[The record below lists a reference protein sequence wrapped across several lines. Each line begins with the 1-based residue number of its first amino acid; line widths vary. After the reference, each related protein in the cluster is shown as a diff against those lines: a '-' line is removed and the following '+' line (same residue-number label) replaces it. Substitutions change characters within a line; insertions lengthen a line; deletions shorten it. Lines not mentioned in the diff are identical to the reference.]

1 MKKTI
6 GILLGCLCILLLESG
21 VKRIEKKPALTITPS
36 RLQLFVDQHTDPYT
50 IKIVYTLIY
59 LMGLPFL
66 CPYGLST
73 LFSVCRASL

>member
-50 IKIVYTLIY
+50 IKIY
-59 LMGLPFL
+59 LMGL
-66 CPYGLST
+66 
-73 LFSVCRASL
+73 SLPVPVWFINLIFCLPGIAMI